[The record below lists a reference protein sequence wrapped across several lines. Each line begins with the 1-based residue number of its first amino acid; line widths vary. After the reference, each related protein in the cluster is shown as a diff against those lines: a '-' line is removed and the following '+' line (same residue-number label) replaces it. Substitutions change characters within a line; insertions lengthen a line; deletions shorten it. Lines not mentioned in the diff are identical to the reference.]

1 MRLRWRAIAA
11 GTPTYKF
18 IYIFSPPPLPKRGK
32 KLLPGGLAAT
42 ETYKQIAA
50 LHGFGLK

>member
-18 IYIFSPPPLPKRGK
+18 IYIFLPPPPQRGE

-42 ETYKQIAA
+42 ETHEQIAA

>member
-1 MRLRWRAIAA
+1 MRLRWRAIAV

-18 IYIFSPPPLPKRGK
+18 IYIFFPSLPKRGK

-42 ETYKQIAA
+42 ETYEQIAA